1 MAFSVGFCQNIL
13 AKSQASLIPPV
24 FAVSHSSVVSS
35 LSAKNAAC
43 HHKKKLKQPRGLTR
57 ASAEGLPSELVEDS
71 KFVPLNAD
79 DPTYGP
85 PALLLL
91 GFEVE
96 EAEKDLFLRDGL
108 VANLAMPK
116 QLSCEEGKIRQ
127 FLKEMDGE
135 FLEIIYCTEDMITRS
150 LWEAVNTRQPNLE
163 EVKKQQIPCSFNRLI
178 LFRLPE
184 TIMLLCLSEGKIVV
198 LNLFLDEMISKSL
211 PRICF
216 FSGLSGEEMMMFID
230 AFPETG
236 LEPAVFAA
244 LVPNSADKPVAE
256 LIDEIM
262 GDHEMLTAQQS
273 GST

>member
-1 MAFSVGFCQNIL
+1 MAFSVGFRFNLLGKPQ
-13 AKSQASLIPPV
+13 SSLIPSV
-24 FAVSHSSVVSS
+24 SSISFAVSSF
-35 LSAKNAAC
+35 SANNVAFDGF
-43 HHKKKLKQPRGLTR
+43 KKHNSITQTR
-57 ASAEGLPSELVEDS
+57 ASAEGLPSELAEDS

-91 GFEVE
+91 GFEVS
-96 EAEKDLFLRDGL
+96 EAE
-108 VANLAMPK
+108 
-116 QLSCEEGKIRQ
+116 KIRQ
-127 FLKEMDGE
+127 FLKELDGD
-135 FLEIIYCTEDMITRS
+135 FMEIIYCTEDMINGS

-163 EVKKQQIPCSFNRLI
+163 QVKIA
-178 LFRLPE
+178 
-184 TIMLLCLSEGKIVV
+184 
-198 LNLFLDEMISKSL
+198 KSL

-216 FSGLSGEEMMMFID
+216 LSGLSGEEMMMFID